1 MSRFNS
7 FAVEVDT
14 AIKAYFERYRGAK
27 AKVIDLEGKVEKAA
41 MDHSLEGQYRLAKLK
56 VDLSAAQDA
65 FSAVKRENKEILREI
80 NKTRANLEIEADK
93 VFCVDPS
100 KIDDKTMKLLEIG
113 IMTVADFEALAV
125 NAAAVENYTM
135 LRILGHAA
143 DEAAEG
149 YYKGNRTAVQRLSVV
164 SDLADRYTTGAVLHS
179 FDEIV
184 SVAKIAVGDPDAYSK
199 ERSEP
204 NEYFFDH
211 WDEVAGAAIEDF

>member
-1 MSRFNS
+1 MSRFNEY
-7 FAVEVDT
+7 AREVDS
-14 AIKAYFERYRGAK
+14 ALKAYFERFESAK
-27 AKVIDLEGKVEKAA
+27 AKVVDLEGKVEKAA
-41 MDHSLEGQYRLAKLK
+41 MDHSLEGQYRLAKLR
-56 VDLSAAQDA
+56 VDLDAAQDA

-80 NKTRANLEIEADK
+80 NKTRANLEIEAEK
-93 VFCVDPS
+93 AFCVNPS
-100 KIDDKTMKLLEIG
+100 MIDDKTMKLLEIG
-113 IMTVADFEALAV
+113 IMTVADFETLAADAE
-125 NAAAVENYTM
+125 AAENFTM

-184 SVAKIAVGDPDAYSK
+184 SVAKLAVGDPDAYSK

>member
-1 MSRFNS
+1 MGRFNS

-14 AIKAYFERYRGAK
+14 AIKKYFERYRTAQK
-27 AKVIDLEGKVEKAA
+27 KVADLETSVKEAA
-41 MDHSLEGQYRLAKLK
+41 KDTTPAGQYRLAKLR
-56 VDLSAAQDA
+56 VDLDAAQDT

-80 NKTRANLEIEADK
+80 NKTRANLEIEAEK
-93 VFCVDPS
+93 AFCVNPS
-100 KIDDKTMKLLEIG
+100 MIDDKTMKLLEIG
-113 IMTVADFEALAV
+113 IMTVADFESLAA
-125 NAAAVENYTM
+125 NAEAEENFTM

-184 SVAKIAVGDPDAYSK
+184 SVAKLAVGDPDAYSK